1 MWLKKYTWLLSS
13 CKFIAFALYMPPKE
27 KKVPAEEAPFV
38 NTVPPG
44 QKKDTTAAL
53 ASSFNPIAVESS
65 WDMWWR
71 QSGYYT
77 ADAQSAKPAY
87 VCCLPPPNVTGALH
101 LGHALTVT
109 IEDSLARW
117 HRMRGHNVLW
127 LPGQDHA
134 GISCQ
139 VVVEKR
145 LKKERGLSRHDLGRE
160 AFVSEVWKWKEEF
173 GSKISSQTG
182 RLGASLDYTREAFTM
197 DENLSA
203 AVKECFIRFFN
214 QNLIYRANRLVNW
227 DCIIPT
233 LRARVLTDN
242 MLSSPIFFNSSYFS
256 FAGTL
261 KSAVSDI
268 EVDTLQLEKPE
279 RKRVPGHGDRT
290 YEFGVLVEFAYKVD
304 GSDDEI
310 VVATTRL
317 ETMLGDTAVAVHPED
332 PRYTHLHGKFLVHP
346 FVQRRIPIIC
356 DAVLVDMT
364 FGTGAVK
371 VTPAHDANDF
381 LTGQVCS
388 HLCIRTPNCSHCVS
402 YIRTASISH
411 PSAASWTPHDLRV
424 QRRRQHEW

>member
-1 MWLKKYTWLLSS
+1 
-13 CKFIAFALYMPPKE
+13 MPPKE
-27 KKVPAEEAPFV
+27 KKPATEEAPFV

-44 QKKDTTAAL
+44 HKKDTTAAL
-53 ASSFNPIAVESS
+53 APAFNPVAVESS

-77 ADAQSAKPAY
+77 ADAQSGKPAY

-109 IEDSLARW
+109 LEDSIARW
-117 HRMRGHNVLW
+117 HRMRGFNVLW

-160 AFVSEVWKWKEEF
+160 AFVAEVWKWKEEF

-197 DENLSA
+197 DQNLSA
-203 AVKECFIRFFN
+203 AVKECFVRFFN
-214 QNLIYRANRLVNW
+214 QNLIYRAKRLVNW
-227 DCIIPT
+227 DC
-233 LRARVLTDN
+233 
-242 MLSSPIFFNSSYFS
+242 
-256 FAGTL
+256 TL

-268 EVDTLQLEKPE
+268 EVDTDQLEKPE
-279 RKRVPGHGDRT
+279 RRRVPGHGDRT
-290 YEFGVLVEFAYKVD
+290 YEFGVLIEFAYKVE

-346 FVQRRIPIIC
+346 FLDRRIPIIC
-356 DAVLVDMT
+356 DAVLVDMA

-381 LTGQVCS
+381 LTGQVTILFCVAILS
-388 HLCIRTPNCSHCVS
+388 RITTYFHLIRCASKNCFAAPRSS
-402 YIRTASISH
+402 Y
-411 PSAASWTPHDLRV
+411 DLRV
-424 QRRRQHEW
+424 QRRRQHDGGLRAVCWAYALRVPPPHGGKDEGNWLLPRY